1 MSASDELITRLFGR
15 FPELSP
21 MLEEHLADQ
30 DGELLPYLVLA
41 DVARWAQ
48 RSFAEEPQAV
58 GGLVDWLEE
67 EFARAEPAEKDLIGL
82 GFVEVIPYRPEG
94 APLLARLGPELTRVA
109 IDLGM
114 MTPIDD
120 SCDGRL

>member
-1 MSASDELITRLFGR
+1 MSASEDLITRLFER
-15 FPELSP
+15 FPALSP
-21 MLEEHLADQ
+21 ILEEHLADQ

-48 RSFAEEPQAV
+48 RSFAEEPQEV

-67 EFARAEPAEKDLIGL
+67 EFERAESAEKDLIGL

-94 APLLARLGPELTRVA
+94 APLLARLGPVLTRVA
-109 IDLGM
+109 ADLGM
-114 MTPIDD
+114 VLPADTPDT
-120 SCDGRL
+120 DGP

>member
-21 MLEEHLADQ
+21 ILEEHLADQ

-48 RSFAEEPQAV
+48 RAFDEEPQLV
-58 GGLVDWLEE
+58 GDLVDWLEE
-67 EFARAEPAEKDLIGL
+67 EFVRAEPAEKDLIGL
-82 GFVEVIPYRPEG
+82 GFVEVVPYRPKG
-94 APLLARLGPELTRVA
+94 APLMARLGPELTRVA
-109 IDLGM
+109 TDLGM
-114 MTPIDD
+114 MTPVDD
-120 SCDGRL
+120 S